1 MGIRVG
7 DQFARDGRGCERRSL
22 VIEYGSLVVMRNPSS
37 RYLKRF
43 FEKILHSEVA
53 SAPKDGLQLVL
64 HPQGC
69 NCLPL

>member
-43 FEKILHSEVA
+43 FEKYYIL
-53 SAPKDGLQLVL
+53 KL
-64 HPQGC
+64 HRPRKMVYS
-69 NCLPL
+69 